1 MPVDSLA
8 QRDAFGF
15 HQSYLDLVK
24 PLNYKKEVDQIKNK
38 IDILKAKLQAET
50 ERADSIQAATQKYL
64 AEEAALRLELSQ
76 VKETLDREQNEYKVK
91 MDVMQTLVEGL
102 SYKYKNDVMI
112 L

>member
-1 MPVDSLA
+1 
-8 QRDAFGF
+8 
-15 HQSYLDLVK
+15 
-24 PLNYKKEVDQIKNK
+24 
-38 IDILKAKLQAET
+38 
-50 ERADSIQAATQKYL
+50 L

-76 VKETLDREQNEYKVK
+76 VKETLNREQNEFKVK